1 MHLLL
6 LSLHFDLVDP
16 VSDLE
21 FGLVVVL
28 VIIDDLLHTQS
39 DLLVVTESLR
49 QLSASQF
56 NCFKFQRGM
65 DLILN
70 GLLH

>member
-28 VIIDDLLHTQS
+28 IIIDDLLHTQS

-49 QLSASQF
+49 QLSASQL
-56 NCFKFQRGM
+56 NSLKFQRGM
-65 DLILN
+65 DLILD

>member
-6 LSLHFDLVDP
+6 LSLHFDLIDP

-28 VIIDDLLHTQS
+28 IIIVDLLHTQN
-39 DLLVVTESLR
+39 DLFVVAESLR
-49 QLSASQF
+49 QLSASQL
-56 NCFKFQRGM
+56 NSFKFQRGM